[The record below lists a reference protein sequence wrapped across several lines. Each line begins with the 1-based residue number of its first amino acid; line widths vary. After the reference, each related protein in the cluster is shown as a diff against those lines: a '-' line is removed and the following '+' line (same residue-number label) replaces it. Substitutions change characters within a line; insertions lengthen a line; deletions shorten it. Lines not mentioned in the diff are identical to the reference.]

1 MIKSMTGF
9 GRACGSYDGVEFTIE
24 IKSVNNRYLKI
35 SQRMG
40 EMVSSLEAPC
50 EQTIRRR
57 LSRGSVSMALRVTL
71 SDEKN
76 VAEINTVAL
85 EQYLK
90 QLRNIEADA
99 NPTYRIDLATL
110 LQLPGVMRSPETS
123 AVAEAIA
130 PAVAK
135 TLGEAIDNLIE
146 MRGVE
151 GQALGEELI
160 SHIDLIESH
169 LGVIADHGNTIV
181 DAYYERL
188 STRVAEMTEK
198 ARADIDQD
206 ILAREVA
213 LMAERCDITEELVRL
228 KQHLKEFRRMV
239 NSDDAVGRKL
249 DFLAQELL
257 REANTIGSK
266 SVDVDIAQRVVD
278 IKAAIDRIK
287 EQAANIE

>member
-9 GRACGSYDGVEFTIE
+9 GRATGNSDGVEFTIE

-57 LSRGSVSMALRVTL
+57 LTRGSVSMALRVTL

-90 QLRNIEADA
+90 QLRTIEADP

-110 LQLPGVMRSPETS
+110 LQLPGVMRPPETS
-123 AVAEAIA
+123 DVAEAIA

-135 TLGEAIDNLIE
+135 TLDEAIDNMIE

-151 GQALGEELI
+151 GQALGEELVG
-160 SHIDLIESH
+160 HIDLIESH
-169 LGVIADHGNTIV
+169 LDAVAAHGNTIV

-188 STRVAEMTEK
+188 TTRVADMTEK

-213 LMAERCDITEELVRL
+213 LMAERSDITEELVRL

>member
-9 GRACGSYDGVEFTIE
+9 GRASGQSDGVDFTIE

-35 SQRMG
+35 ALRMG
-40 EMVSSLEAPC
+40 EMVSALEAPC
-50 EQTIRRR
+50 EQTLRRR
-57 LSRGSVSMALRVTL
+57 LTRGSVSMALRVTL

-90 QLRNIEADA
+90 QLRTIEADP

-110 LQLPGVMRSPETS
+110 LQLPGVMRPPETS
-123 AVAEAIA
+123 DVAEAIG

-135 TLGEAIDNLIE
+135 TLDEAIDNLIE

-151 GQALGEELI
+151 GTALAAELV

-169 LGVIADHGNTIV
+169 LEAIAAHGNTIV
-181 DAYYERL
+181 EAYYERL

-239 NSDDAVGRKL
+239 NSDQAVGRKL

>member
-9 GRACGSYDGVEFTIE
+9 GRACGSCDGVEFTIE

-85 EQYLK
+85 EQYLR
-90 QLRNIEADA
+90 QLRDIEADA

-135 TLGEAIDNLIE
+135 TLDEAIDNLIE

-151 GQALGEELI
+151 GLALGEELV

-188 STRVAEMTEK
+188 STRVAEMIEK

>member
-9 GRACGSYDGVEFTIE
+9 GRACGNSDGVEFTIE

-76 VAEINTVAL
+76 VAEINSAAL
-85 EQYLK
+85 ESYLR
-90 QLRNIEADA
+90 QLRDIEADP

-123 AVAEAIA
+123 DVAEAIA

-135 TLGEAIDNLIE
+135 TLGEAIDNMIE
-146 MRGVE
+146 MRAVE
-151 GQALGEELI
+151 GVALGEELI
-160 SHIDLIESH
+160 GHIDLIESH
-169 LGVIADHGNTIV
+169 LDVVAAHGNTIV
-181 DAYYERL
+181 DAYYDRL
-188 STRVAEMTEK
+188 STRVAELTEK
-198 ARADIDQD
+198 ARVDIDQD

-213 LMAERCDITEELVRL
+213 LMAERSDITEELVRL

-257 REANTIGSK
+257 REANTIGST